1 MEIVISC
8 IPEELFDKFVLEIV
22 RLLRD
27 ESMDA
32 AIRFLCSYRLSEQLI
47 NYFINLA
54 YRVIRMTHLT
64 KEDKDAIGAE
74 YIQAYIKNHTFI
86 D

>member
-1 MEIVISC
+1 MEMIISC
-8 IPEELFDKFVLEIV
+8 IPEELFDKFALETV
-22 RLLRD
+22 RFLRD
-27 ESMDA
+27 ESIEA
-32 AIRFLCSYRLSEQLI
+32 AIHFLCSYRLSEQLI
-47 NYFINLA
+47 NYFITLA